1 MGADQEPPIGAVTP
15 VERRRVE
22 AQGFLGLNDR
32 EIGQIK
38 YWLRLSPAICMTWAA
53 CGTALQ
59 SAPVLWAL
67 APFALLGALLPGHPF
82 DLLYT
87 FGIRRLT
94 GGPALPRYPLP
105 RRFACL
111 LATLMIVGAAWSFQ
125 SAWVLA
131 GQLFGW
137 GLVGAALVNVTTGF
151 CIPSFIYG
159 LIFGAPGSCQIE

>member
-1 MGADQEPPIGAVTP
+1 MNKARDTTLASVTAVD
-15 VERRRVE
+15 RRRIE
-22 AQGFLGLNDR
+22 AQGFLGLDDR
-32 EIGQIK
+32 QIGQIK
-38 YWLRLSPAICMTWAA
+38 FWLRLSPAICMTWTAW
-53 CGTALQ
+53 GTVLQ

-125 SAWVLA
+125 SGWILA

-159 LIFGAPGSCQIE
+159 LLFGPPGSCQVE

>member
-1 MGADQEPPIGAVTP
+1 MNVTP
-15 VERRRVE
+15 SMRNRVE
-22 AQGFLGLNDR
+22 AQGFLGLDDPT
-32 EIGQIK
+32 IDQIN
-38 YWLRLSPAICMTWAA
+38 YWLRLSPAICMTWVAI
-53 CGTALQ
+53 GTALE

-87 FGIRRLT
+87 FGVRLLT
-94 GGPALPRYPLP
+94 GGPSLPPYPLP

-111 LATLMIVGAAWSFQ
+111 LATFMITGAALSFQ
-125 SAWVLA
+125 SGWTLS
-131 GQLFGW
+131 GQIFGW

-159 LIFGAPGSCQIE
+159 LVLGKPSACNFK